1 MLLALPSPAK
11 EAKLS
16 KQAQAFS
23 KATKRYAGALLAL
36 ADDKGQVDKVAKDIA
51 ALASTI
57 EGSEELSSALSNP
70 LLPRN
75 QVASALDLI
84 VTKTGAGNLVKNFV
98 GLVAKNG
105 RAKELS
111 SMALAFSEELAA
123 RRGEVLAEVIS
134 ARELST
140 SQINALTDALSKEMG
155 SKVQIEPKIDASI
168 LGGLIVRV
176 GSKMIDSS
184 LKSKLQKLKLSLSK
198 GLTTKGMA

>member
-1 MLLALPSPAK
+1 M
-11 EAKLS
+11 S
-16 KQAQAFS
+16 KQVQAFS

-57 EGSEELSSALSNP
+57 EGSEELSLALSNP

-134 ARELST
+134 ARELSI
-140 SQINALTDALSKEMG
+140 SQVNALTDALSKEMG

>member
-1 MLLALPSPAK
+1 M
-11 EAKLS
+11 S

-134 ARELST
+134 ARELSI

>member
-1 MLLALPSPAK
+1 M
-11 EAKLS
+11 S

-57 EGSEELSSALSNP
+57 EGSEELSLALSNP

-134 ARELST
+134 ARELSI

>member
-1 MLLALPSPAK
+1 M
-11 EAKLS
+11 S

-57 EGSEELSSALSNP
+57 EGSEELSLALSNP

-84 VTKTGAGNLVKNFV
+84 VTKTGAGDVVKNFV

-111 SMALAFSEELAA
+111 SMAIAFSEELAA

-140 SQINALTDALSKEMG
+140 SQVNALTDALSKEMG

-198 GLTTKGMA
+198 GLTTKGIA

>member
-1 MLLALPSPAK
+1 
-11 EAKLS
+11 LS

-57 EGSEELSSALSNP
+57 EGSEELSLALSNP

-134 ARELST
+134 ARELSI

>member
-1 MLLALPSPAK
+1 MLKALPSTAK

-57 EGSEELSSALSNP
+57 EGSEELSLALSNP

>member
-1 MLLALPSPAK
+1 M
-11 EAKLS
+11 S

-57 EGSEELSSALSNP
+57 EGSEELSLALSNP

-134 ARELST
+134 ARELSI

-155 SKVQIEPKIDASI
+155 SKVQIESKIDASI

-198 GLTTKGMA
+198 GLTTNGMA